1 MIKFLA
7 DKDRGKEVIDMMLTR
22 FNPVREL
29 TGIQREI
36 NRLFEDFF
44 GETFERGIEKAWGPA
59 VDITEDGKNIYLKAD
74 LPGMNQKDIK
84 VSVEDDVLTIS
95 GERKSEREE
104 KKDGKF
110 YRLERV
116 YGQFCRS
123 FTLPDNVDATKISA
137 EYKDGVLTLTI
148 PKTEEKKSKA
158 IEIEVK

>member
-1 MIKFLA
+1 VIKFLLELE
-7 DKDRGKEVIDMMLTR
+7 RGKEAIVMKLAR

-29 TGIQREI
+29 RGVQREI

-44 GETFERGIEKAWGPA
+44 GESFERDLDKGWGPA
-59 VDITEDGKNIYLKAD
+59 IDISEDEKNIYLKAD

-84 VSVEDDVLTIS
+84 VSVEDNVLTIS

-104 KKDGKF
+104 KKEGKF

-116 YGQFCRS
+116 YGEFCRS
-123 FTLPDNVDATKISA
+123 FTLPDYVDISKISA
-137 EYKDGVLTLTI
+137 EYKDGVLALTI
-148 PKTEEKKSKA
+148 PRTEEKKSKA

>member
-1 MIKFLA
+1 
-7 DKDRGKEVIDMMLTR
+7 MMLAR
-22 FNPVREL
+22 FNPMREL

-44 GETFERGIEKAWGPA
+44 GENFERGIEKSWGPA

-95 GERKSEREE
+95 GERKSEKEE

-123 FTLPDNVDATKISA
+123 FTLPDNVDASKISA

>member
-1 MIKFLA
+1 MMI
-7 DKDRGKEVIDMMLTR
+7 TR

-29 TGIQREI
+29 AGIQREI

-44 GETFERGIEKAWGPA
+44 GETFESGIERAWGPA
-59 VDITEDGKNIYLKAD
+59 VDITEDDKNIYLKAD

-84 VSVEDDVLTIS
+84 VSVDNDVLTIS
-95 GERKSEREE
+95 GERKSERQE
-104 KKDGKF
+104 KKEGKF

-123 FTLPDNVDATKISA
+123 FTLPDNVDPTKITA

-148 PKTEEKKSKA
+148 PKTEEKKSKT

>member
-1 MIKFLA
+1 MIKFYSEI
-7 DKDRGKEVIDMMLTR
+7 KKRKEVIDMMLTR

-29 TGIQREI
+29 AGIQREI
-36 NRLFEDFF
+36 NRIFEDFF
-44 GETFERGIEKAWGPA
+44 GENFERGIEKAWGPA
-59 VDITEDGKNIYLKAD
+59 VDITEDDKNIYLKAD
-74 LPGMNQKDIK
+74 LPGMTQKDIK
-84 VSVEDDVLTIS
+84 VSIEDGVLTIS

-104 KKDGKF
+104 KKGGKF

-123 FTLPDNVDATKISA
+123 FTLPDHIEPTKITA